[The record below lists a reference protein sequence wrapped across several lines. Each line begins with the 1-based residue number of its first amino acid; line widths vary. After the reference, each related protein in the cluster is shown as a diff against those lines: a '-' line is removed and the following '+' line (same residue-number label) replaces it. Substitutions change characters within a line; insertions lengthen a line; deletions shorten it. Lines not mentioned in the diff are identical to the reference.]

1 MIQDKHLLIV
11 AGTGRNVG
19 KTEFACRLIDKLS
32 SMHEI
37 YSLKVSAVYPDEGNY
52 HGNHSEDLSKDYLF
66 EEFRRDTVKDTSRM
80 LRAGARKAFY
90 LRSESAGIVRGFNDF
105 REIIPAEAVIV
116 CESNSLWQYVKPG
129 LLILISSADEAI
141 KPRARLLLKH
151 ADMMV
156 VSDKISGFPELDRIE
171 LLDTNTWFIRS
182 QLNR

>member
-19 KTEFACRLIDKLS
+19 KTEFACRLIGKLS

-52 HGNHSEDLSKDYLF
+52 HGNHSEDFSKDYLF
-66 EEFRRDTVKDTSRM
+66 EEHRKDTEKDTSRM

-90 LRSESAGIVRGFNDF
+90 LSSDSAGIARGFNDF
-105 REIIPAEAVIV
+105 RKLIPDETAIV

-129 LLILISSADEAI
+129 LLILISSADEVI
-141 KPRARLLLKH
+141 KPRARLLLNH

-156 VSDKISGFPELDRIE
+156 VSDLISGFPEVNRIE
-171 LLDTNTWFIRS
+171 LLNNNTWLLS
-182 QLNR
+182 HPLKG

>member
-19 KTEFACRLIDKLS
+19 KTEFACRLIDKIS
-32 SMHEI
+32 SKHEI

-52 HGNHSEDLSKDYLF
+52 HGNHSEDMSKNHLF
-66 EEFRRDTVKDTSRM
+66 EEIHRDTVKDTSRM

-90 LRSESAGIVRGFNDF
+90 LRSDSADIAQEFNDF
-105 REIIPAEAVIV
+105 RKLIPDEAVLV

-141 KPRARLLLKH
+141 KPRARLVLKH
-151 ADMMV
+151 ADMIV

-171 LLDTNTWFIRS
+171 LLDTNTWFLSS
-182 QLNR
+182 QLKE